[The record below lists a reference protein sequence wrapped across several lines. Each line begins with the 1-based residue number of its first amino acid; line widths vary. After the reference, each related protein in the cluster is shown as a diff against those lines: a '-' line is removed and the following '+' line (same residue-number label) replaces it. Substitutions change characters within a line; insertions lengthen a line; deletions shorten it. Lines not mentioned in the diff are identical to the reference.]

1 MIGDQASDS
10 QTQPSIFRL
19 RFDGWGFLR
28 VLILLFSS
36 FIGIAVLYSVWAF
49 FLG

>member
-1 MIGDQASDS
+1 MIGDETSDV

-28 VLILLFSS
+28 ALILLFSS

-49 FLG
+49 VQG